1 MSASVPGTAREREM
15 SEGGHSESEEAAM
28 DMVEDV
34 GADEVEEEEEMDVGE
49 RQQRAMEERAH
60 AQLEKER
67 QEAEKLARE
76 RKAAEKEQERL
87 LLEARNNPSW
97 SICDGGCSGCWKF
110 VEAQDSCRNCGCA
123 RLSHVR
129 NMDDCEA
136 DADDEDYESIYGGG
150 ESW

>member
-1 MSASVPGTAREREM
+1 M
-15 SEGGHSESEEAAM
+15 SEGEHSESEETAM
-28 DMVEDV
+28 DIVEDV
-34 GADEVEEEEEMDVGE
+34 GMGEEEEEEELDVGE
-49 RQQRAMEERAH
+49 RQQRVMDERAL
-60 AQLEKER
+60 AQAEKEH
-67 QEAEKLARE
+67 QEAEKLARA

-110 VEAQDSCRNCGCA
+110 VEAQDSCRNCGCP

-129 NMDDCEA
+129 NMEECEA
-136 DADDEDYESIYGGG
+136 DADDDDYESIYGGG